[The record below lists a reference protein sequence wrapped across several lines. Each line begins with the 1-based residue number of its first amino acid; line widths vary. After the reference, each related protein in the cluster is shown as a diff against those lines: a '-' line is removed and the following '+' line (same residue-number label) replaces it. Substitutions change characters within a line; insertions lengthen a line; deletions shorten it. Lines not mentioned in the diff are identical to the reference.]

1 MSLEEELRTALR
13 EETRNWIAPPE
24 LQGKI
29 LKQVLSTQGGRR
41 IKKWLMA
48 SIVAASLLIPTGAYA
63 GYHYLADSIYGSQ
76 DNVAQIGVTQQKYDE
91 LEAKLQKAKQS
102 YSEQEFTQLRSL
114 LKELGSYNLKIADA
128 EGGLHPEQLSAD
140 DQKSYKSLT
149 ALLEPY
155 FAQLNVAGATLGA
168 VPTLTTFETLW
179 IEQRERAEQILSQ
192 QELAAVEAI
201 INELKAYDVKALDPD
216 GSIHNDRL
224 SEVDLIHQK
233 QLIEQLSPY
242 MKKLGIMFK
251 PSS

>member
-24 LQGKI
+24 LKGKI

-41 IKKWLMA
+41 MKKWLVA

-76 DNVAQIGVTQQKYDE
+76 DNVAQIGATQQKYDE

-102 YSEQEFTQLRSL
+102 YSEQEFTQLMAL
-114 LKELGSYNLKIADA
+114 LKELGGYNLKIADA
-128 EGGLHPEQLSAD
+128 EGVLHPEQLSTDEQEA
-140 DQKSYKSLT
+140 YKSLT
-149 ALLEPY
+149 AELEPY
-155 FAQLNVAGATLGA
+155 FAQLNKAGATLGA
-168 VPTLTTFETLW
+168 VPTLTFDTLW
-179 IEQRERAEQILSQ
+179 NEQRDRAEQILSQ
-192 QELAAVEAI
+192 QELVAVEEI
-201 INELKAYDVKALDPD
+201 INELKVYDVKALDPD
-216 GSIHNDRL
+216 GSIQNDRL
-224 SEVDLIHQK
+224 SEADLINQK

>member
-1 MSLEEELRTALR
+1 MNLEEELRTVLR

-41 IKKWLMA
+41 MKKWLVA
-48 SIVAASLLIPTGAYA
+48 SIVAVSLLIPTGAYA

-76 DNVAQIGVTQQKYDE
+76 DNVTQIGATQQKYDE

-102 YSEQEFTQLRSL
+102 FSEQEFTQLMDL
-114 LKELGSYNLKIADA
+114 LKKLGSYNLKIADA

-149 ALLEPY
+149 AELEPY
-155 FAQLNVAGATLGA
+155 FAQLDVARATLGA
-168 VPTLTTFETLW
+168 VPTLTFDTLW
-179 IEQRERAEQILSQ
+179 NEQRKKAEQILSQ
-192 QELAAVEAI
+192 PELAAVEAI
-201 INELKAYDVKALDPD
+201 INELKVYDAKTLDPD
-216 GSIHNDRL
+216 GSIHTDRL
-224 SEVDLIHQK
+224 SEADLINQK